1 MGRQTLRARS
11 LALIFR
17 FRVNVPGCIRNI
29 SAVQYANEVVHE
41 LGSADAIVG
50 IYVEEVGVD
59 RLPHGRLQHLQPLG
73 IAGLFR
79 ETHVWACVC
88 LHLAPLLNA
97 GSAACCL
104 TAPPS

>member
-59 RLPHGRLQHLQPLG
+59 RMASSSTFSRWGSQGSSGRPTCGRVFAFISHPYSTLG
-73 IAGLFR
+73 
-79 ETHVWACVC
+79 
-88 LHLAPLLNA
+88 
-97 GSAACCL
+97 
-104 TAPPS
+104 PPPAV